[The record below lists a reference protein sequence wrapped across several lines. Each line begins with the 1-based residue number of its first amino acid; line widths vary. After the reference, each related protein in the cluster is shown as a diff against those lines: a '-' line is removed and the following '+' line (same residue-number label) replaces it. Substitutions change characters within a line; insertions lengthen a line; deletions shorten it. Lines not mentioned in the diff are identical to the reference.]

1 MLIYTAK
8 NGGIMENITSAI
20 SVQVDTRDKEMANDI
35 LKNLGLNMSTFV
47 NMAIK
52 QLLYTN
58 GLPFEVK
65 NPTNNEIVNNNQNIN
80 DIIKDKSV
88 NNYSDYTT
96 MPNLVDFIK

>member
-1 MLIYTAK
+1 
-8 NGGIMENITSAI
+8 MENLTSATSAI
-20 SVQVDTRDKEMANDI
+20 SVLVDTHDKEIATDI

-65 NPTNNEIVNNNQNIN
+65 NPTANNEEHEETEQDISQ
-80 DIIKDKSV
+80 IIKNKSV
-88 NNYSDYTT
+88 NDYDTYT
-96 MPNLVDFIK
+96 IMPNLPDFLKSTKKC

>member
-1 MLIYTAK
+1 
-8 NGGIMENITSAI
+8 MENLTSAI
-20 SVQVDTRDKEMANDI
+20 SVQVDTHDKEIATDI

-65 NPTNNEIVNNNQNIN
+65 NPTNNNIDDKQGIN
-80 DIIKDKSV
+80 EIIKNKSV
-88 NNYSDYTT
+88 NNYDSYAN
-96 MPNLVDFIK
+96 MPNLPDFLNNN

>member
-1 MLIYTAK
+1 
-8 NGGIMENITSAI
+8 MENITSAI
-20 SVQVDTRDKEMANDI
+20 SVQVDTKDKEMANDI

-65 NPTNNEIVNNNQNIN
+65 SPIKEIEN
-80 DIIKDKSV
+80 IKDNNISNTIKEKTV
-88 NNYSDYTT
+88 NDYDNIKP
-96 MPNLVDFIK
+96 MPNLVDFINNN

>member
-1 MLIYTAK
+1 
-8 NGGIMENITSAI
+8 MENITSAI
-20 SVQVDTRDKEMANDI
+20 SVQVDSQDKENANEI

-65 NPTNNEIVNNNQNIN
+65 NPVSNNKTQEYNANKNKNNQYNELPDLMQFIN
-80 DIIKDKSV
+80 EK
-88 NNYSDYTT
+88 
-96 MPNLVDFIK
+96 

>member
-1 MLIYTAK
+1 
-8 NGGIMENITSAI
+8 MENITSAI
-20 SVQVDTRDKEMANDI
+20 SVQVDSQDKENANEI

-65 NPTNNEIVNNNQNIN
+65 NPVSKNNTSEYIADKKNTQYNELPDLMQFIN
-80 DIIKDKSV
+80 EK
-88 NNYSDYTT
+88 
-96 MPNLVDFIK
+96 

>member
-1 MLIYTAK
+1 
-8 NGGIMENITSAI
+8 MESMTSAI
-20 SVQVDTRDKEMANDI
+20 SVQVDTKDKETANEI

-65 NPTNNEIVNNNQNIN
+65 NPIDTEKKLKQANIDN
-80 DIIKDKSV
+80 TDM
-88 NNYSDYTT
+88 YS
-96 MPNLVDFIK
+96 MPDLIQYINKK

>member
-1 MLIYTAK
+1 
-8 NGGIMENITSAI
+8 MENITSAI
-20 SVQVDTRDKEMANDI
+20 SVLVDTHDKEMANDI

-65 NPTNNEIVNNNQNIN
+65 NPVKENKKEENTSEIA
-80 DIIKDKSV
+80 DAIKEKSV
-88 NNYSDYTT
+88 KTYETLAT
-96 MPNLVDFIK
+96 MPNLVDFIKNK

>member
-1 MLIYTAK
+1 
-8 NGGIMENITSAI
+8 MESMTSAI
-20 SVQVDTRDKEMANDI
+20 SVQVDTKDKETANEI

-65 NPTNNEIVNNNQNIN
+65 NPIDTERKLKQANIDN
-80 DIIKDKSV
+80 TEM
-88 NNYSDYTT
+88 YS
-96 MPNLVDFIK
+96 MPDLIQYINKK

>member
-1 MLIYTAK
+1 
-8 NGGIMENITSAI
+8 MENLTSAI
-20 SVQVDTRDKEMANDI
+20 SVQVDSRDKEIANDI

-65 NPTNNEIVNNNQNIN
+65 NPINDNNLIETDKTNNKISNAIKEKSVKTYNNIN
-80 DIIKDKSV
+80 
-88 NNYSDYTT
+88 T
-96 MPNLVDFIK
+96 MPNLVEFINNN

>member
-1 MLIYTAK
+1 
-8 NGGIMENITSAI
+8 MESITSAI

-65 NPTNNEIVNNNQNIN
+65 NPTQEINYNDNKTKNISN
-80 DIIKDKSV
+80 TIKEKSV
-88 NNYSDYTT
+88 NNYANINT
-96 MPNLVDFIK
+96 MPNLVDFMNNN

>member
-1 MLIYTAK
+1 
-8 NGGIMENITSAI
+8 MENLTSAI
-20 SVQVDTRDKEMANDI
+20 SVLVDSHDKEMANNI

-65 NPTNNEIVNNNQNIN
+65 TPNENIKDLTKNNINNEY
-80 DIIKDKSV
+80 
-88 NNYSDYTT
+88 NNYG
-96 MPNLVDFIK
+96 NLPDLKEFINQ